1 LKDALL
7 LVDVLNDFRH
17 EDGERLL
24 ESFRARQEGMERA
37 LSEARSGGVP
47 LVYAQDNRGVW
58 DGDRNRLVREA
69 LDGPGGELLEPLAPA
84 EDDRFVV
91 KPRYSAFD
99 KTPLELVLRG
109 LELERLLLAGSATE
123 GCVAQTAID
132 ARELG
137 FKISVLAG
145 ACATVD
151 ERLEQVALEYLE
163 SVVGAR
169 IERS

>member
-1 LKDALL
+1 MKDALL

-24 ESFRARQEGMERA
+24 ESFRMRHEGMERA

-47 LVYAQDNRGVW
+47 VIYAQDSRGVW
-58 DGDRNRLVREA
+58 DGDRSRLVREA
-69 LDGPGGELLEPLAPA
+69 LDGLGGDLLDPLAPE

-99 KTPLELVLRG
+99 KTPLELVLQE
-109 LELERLLLAGSATE
+109 LEVERLLLAGSATE
-123 GCVAQTAID
+123 GCVAQT
-132 ARELG
+132 G
-137 FKISVLAG
+137 FKVSVLAD